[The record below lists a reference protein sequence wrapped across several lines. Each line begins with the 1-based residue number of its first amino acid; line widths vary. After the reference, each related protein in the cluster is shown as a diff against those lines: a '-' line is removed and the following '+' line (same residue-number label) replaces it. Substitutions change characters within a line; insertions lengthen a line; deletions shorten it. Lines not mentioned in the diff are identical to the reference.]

1 MQRNRNNAFLKGT
14 ISLSLSVI
22 ITKIMG
28 VAFKV
33 PLSYVLGDEGM
44 GYFNTAYAI
53 YGFFYILCTA
63 GVPKSLTLVLSE
75 HRLKS
80 NGNVSD
86 ECVLRCGLKLFLLI
100 GGFTTLLNIIC
111 APAIAGFIG
120 NKKALLSIIAVAPSI
135 LFVSMSGVI
144 RGYMNSR
151 EKLTVIAVSQLIE
164 AGVKLFFGLMLSM
177 LGVKCN
183 MSIHMISALAILGIT
198 VGSIISF
205 VYLNILSKK
214 PKIGNKR
221 RQNSDFN
228 ATETRN
234 KIIKNALPIA
244 LSSSLLNL
252 SSTIDLAIIIRR
264 LVSAGMSEGYANS
277 IYGNYTTLAVPMF
290 NLVISVLAPI
300 ATSYM
305 PRLSQMNLSG
315 KREEFVFNLNRLLW
329 ITLIISTPASLA
341 FYFYSF
347 DLLDVLFSTQSSAI
361 GAEMLMLLSLGV
373 CLLSAL
379 TVINTALESQGKIAA
394 TVISLLLGCAVKLC
408 ASYLLIGRGSVG
420 ILGAPLGT
428 VISYVVSLMVSLII
442 LGGSRVKTFTFPK
455 IVFLYSIGLVCFYP
469 FYKMI
474 YCSMLFRSS
483 FISMSFSIGI
493 SFLMY
498 FALLG
503 VVYFIFKHSRVFK
516 MHKNGY

>member
-1 MQRNRNNAFLKGT
+1 MQRNGNNAFLKGT

-28 VAFKV
+28 VGFKV

-75 HRLKS
+75 QRLKS
-80 NGNVSD
+80 KGNVSD
-86 ECVLRCGLKLFLLI
+86 DHVLRCGLKLFLLI
-100 GGFTTLLNIIC
+100 GGFATLLNIIC
-111 APAIAGFIG
+111 APAIAEFIG
-120 NKKALLSIIAVAPSI
+120 NKKALLTIVAVAPSI
-135 LFVSMSGVI
+135 LFVSLNGVI

-151 EKLTVIAVSQLIE
+151 EKFTVIAASQLIE
-164 AGVKLFFGLMLSM
+164 AGIKLFFGLMLSM
-177 LGVKCN
+177 LGVKCK
-183 MSIHMISALAILGIT
+183 MSIHLISALAILGIT
-198 VGSIISF
+198 LGSIVCFI
-205 VYLNILSKK
+205 YLYILSKN
-214 PKIGNKR
+214 PKTRYNE
-221 RQNSDFN
+221 RQNFIFDEN
-228 ATETRN
+228 KTRR
-234 KIIKNALPIA
+234 KIVKNALPIA

-264 LVSAGMSEGYANS
+264 LINAGMSEGDANS

-290 NLVISVLAPI
+290 NLIISVLAPI

-305 PRLSQMNLSG
+305 PRLSKMNLSG
-315 KREEFVFNLNRLLW
+315 KLEEFEFNLNRLLW

-347 DLLDVLFSTQSSAI
+347 DLLDILFSTQSSAI

-379 TVINTALESQGKIAA
+379 TVINTALESKGKIAA

-408 ASYLLIGRGSVG
+408 TSYLLIGRGSVG
-420 ILGAPLGT
+420 ILGAPIGT
-428 VISYVVSLMVSLII
+428 VVSYVVSLMVSLLV
-442 LGGSRVKTFTFPK
+442 LGGANLKTFTFPK
-455 IVFLYSIGLVCFYP
+455 IAFLYLIGLACFYP
-469 FYKMI
+469 FYKII
-474 YCSMLFRSS
+474 YCSMLFGSS
-483 FISMSFSIGI
+483 FITMTFSVSI
-493 SFLMY
+493 SFLTY
-498 FALLG
+498 FLLLS
-503 VVYFIFKHSRVFK
+503 VAYFIFVRSRVFK
-516 MHKNGY
+516 MHKNYQ